1 MFPSQLSKFIL
12 SSIPSNVWTVSLR
25 TFTVSSSYF
34 TDNRGTPASSSL
46 TYQTL
51 IESPKRAFTL
61 VLLPFVEFQTGT
73 VHREAIPSCWGETG
87 VVIWACPSTPWCELD
102 KGLSWSVVDVKT
114 LTKGDTFTFI
124 SMLTGHKFLF
134 FPIYAGV
141 GRSSFCNHWT
151 RISLFF
157 YSLSLGDCLPN
168 NQSIVVCPFTTFQQ
182 SSTLM
187 DLSFS
192 QLFIGWFPWHTPH
205 FDWKVVKA
213 SLLDLLSSLLILPLA
228 ASPLAYSEDFIWY
241 SDSSVI
247 QSLRSLSHSRGLCS
261 FTHL

>member
-1 MFPSQLSKFIL
+1 MV
-12 SSIPSNVWTVSLR
+12 N
-25 TFTVSSSYF
+25 
-34 TDNRGTPASSSL
+34 
-46 TYQTL
+46 
-51 IESPKRAFTL
+51 
-61 VLLPFVEFQTGT
+61 
-73 VHREAIPSCWGETG
+73 
-87 VVIWACPSTPWCELD
+87 
-102 KGLSWSVVDVKT
+102 VKT

-141 GRSSFCNHWT
+141 GHSSFCNHWT

-157 YSLSLGDCLPN
+157 YSLSLGDCSPN
-168 NQSIVVCPFTTFQQ
+168 NQSIVVCPFTTFKQ
-182 SSTLM
+182 STTLM

-192 QLFIGWFPWHTPH
+192 QLFIGWFPWDTPH

-213 SLLDLLSSLLILPLA
+213 SLFDLLASLLILPLA
-228 ASPLAYSEDFIWY
+228 VSEAFTYY

-247 QSLRSLSHSRGLCS
+247 QSLRSLSYSWVLCS

>member
-1 MFPSQLSKFIL
+1 MSLIRALIRAFNDLWSMSRP
-12 SSIPSNVWTVSLR
+12 SLR
-25 TFTVSSSYF
+25 VTHSHLFPCLQVTSFS
-34 TDNRGTPASSSL
+34 
-46 TYQTL
+46 
-51 IESPKRAFTL
+51 
-61 VLLPFVEFQTGT
+61 
-73 VHREAIPSCWGETG
+73 
-87 VVIWACPSTPWCELD
+87 
-102 KGLSWSVVDVKT
+102 
-114 LTKGDTFTFI
+114 
-124 SMLTGHKFLF
+124 F

-141 GRSSFCNHWT
+141 GCSSFCSHWT

-157 YSLSLGDCLPN
+157 YNLSLGDCLPN

-192 QLFIGWFPWHTPH
+192 QLFIEWFPWHTPH

-228 ASPLAYSEDFIWY
+228 ASPLAYSEDFTWY